1 MSAHLSHGVALPVQ
15 VGGQYR
21 QTGFHHVRKP
31 LCKLHQEQRITPG
44 ATGVSGYDGQLLS
57 RHDIAEITLTEFSGI
72 NPRDFPDQLHDHGIT
87 TEVSDQ
93 DLCGLPQHTDKMFK
107 VFEMLNKL
115 ETAGQGVVVPEVIK
129 HNISIVIIMLPQ
141 PYFLFIV
148 PRTCMMLS
156 LVSLLFW
163 KAITGF
169 SRILK
174 QVLASWV
181 TTSSSWEIFIED

>member
-1 MSAHLSHGVALPVQ
+1 M
-15 VGGQYR
+15 GGEYR

-57 RHDIAEITLTEFSGI
+57 RHDIAEIILTEFSGI
-72 NPRDFPDQLHDHGIT
+72 NPRDFPDQLHHHGVT

-93 DLCGLPQHTDKMFK
+93 NLRGLAENTHEMLE

-115 ETAGQGVVVPEVIK
+115 ETAGQGVVVPEEEV
-129 HNISIVIIMLPQ
+129 NFNNNLQQAAS
-141 PYFLFIV
+141 YFLFIV

-156 LVSLLFW
+156 LVSFLFW

-181 TTSSSWEIFIED
+181 TTSSSWDIIQ